1 MKIEAEI
8 ENLKKIL
15 VDDEKFYQIPDYQRP
30 YSWDKDNLS
39 DLVDD
44 LVSAYLEN
52 KKETW
57 FFGASE

>member
-30 YSWDKDNLS
+30 YSWDKDNIS
-39 DLVDD
+39 DLIDD
-44 LVSAYLEN
+44 LGTAYIES
-52 KKETW
+52 KDDT
-57 FFGASE
+57 